1 MAQIPP
7 NITSILGKNENNRST
22 RLSAVCDFSEL
33 TSVSWVDNKME
44 PRNGSEMDS
53 LHSQDR
59 EAGLFHSILDF
70 NQFLIH

>member
-7 NITSILGKNENNRST
+7 NITSIFGENENNIST
-22 RLSAVCDFSEL
+22 RVSVLCDFSGL
-33 TSVSWVDNKME
+33 TGVSWVGNKTKH
-44 PRNGSEMDS
+44 RNGSGMDS

>member
-7 NITSILGKNENNRST
+7 NITSIFGESENNIST
-22 RLSAVCDFSEL
+22 RLSGLCDFSGL
-33 TSVSWVDNKME
+33 TGVSSVGNKMKH
-44 PRNGSEMDS
+44 RNGSEMDS
-53 LHSQDR
+53 LQSQDR